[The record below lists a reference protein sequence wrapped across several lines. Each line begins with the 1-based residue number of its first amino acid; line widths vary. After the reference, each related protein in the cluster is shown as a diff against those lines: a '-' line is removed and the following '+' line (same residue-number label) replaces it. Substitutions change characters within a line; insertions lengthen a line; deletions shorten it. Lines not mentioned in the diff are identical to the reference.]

1 MENIFK
7 TFPLYIIHIFLLRLC
22 FPYLGSKKK
31 KNCSQ
36 KYRKLFLKNNS
47 QNLFIE
53 TTFFKTLWKSS
64 QDI

>member
-31 KNCSQ
+31 NIVPKN
-36 KYRKLFLKNNS
+36 
-47 QNLFIE
+47 IE
-53 TTFFKTLWKSS
+53 NYF
-64 QDI
+64 